1 MDKRQ
6 IEIADL
12 IVMAI
17 EECWGKNIPITLRN
31 IFLLLDIPLEY
42 VEPLFDLEQ
51 KIPIHQ
57 ESDIVIMKAMISS
70 KIALMS

>member
-17 EECWGKNIPITLRN
+17 EECWEKNIPITFRN